1 MRFKNFPL
9 VICVALL
16 PLFALAQNEHE
27 DQHQH
32 ETEPLQSDWL
42 ELVKGYRGEAVGAE
56 MREINGDDSDGSRE
70 ITLAIPKS
78 AIRHPDEIEEVVVY
92 GRKPEEPEPLD
103 IEYEWVDDYD
113 NDNYGLII
121 RLGEDSQWPIRLFM
135 YSDPGFIR

>member
-1 MRFKNFPL
+1 MYFKNFRL
-9 VICVALL
+9 MACALLL
-16 PLFALAQNEHE
+16 PLATLAQTEH

-32 ETEPLQSDWL
+32 EAEPLESDWL

-56 MREINGDDSDGSRE
+56 MREVSDGDTQE

-92 GRKPEEPEPLD
+92 GRRPEKPEPLN

-121 RLGEDSQWPIRLFM
+121 RLGENSQWPIRLYM
-135 YSDPGFIR
+135 YSDTGFTR